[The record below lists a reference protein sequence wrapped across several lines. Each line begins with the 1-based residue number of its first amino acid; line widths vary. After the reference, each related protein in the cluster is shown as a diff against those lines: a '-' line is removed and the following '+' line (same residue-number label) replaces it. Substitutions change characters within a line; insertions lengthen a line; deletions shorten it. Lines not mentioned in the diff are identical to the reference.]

1 MAYWAYDFVCDQPIE
16 ALLASLNA
24 AGPWRWGQ
32 RESGVFGDYLN
43 TRPQA
48 GVRLRVHFYPQMGD
62 YGMFTGLRDK
72 GCSALLEIEADS
84 AATKPEI
91 DLVFRGLLQIIAA
104 TDIIEIEPYD

>member
-32 RESGVFGDYLN
+32 RESGVFGDYSTPVRKRGFACACTS
-43 TRPQA
+43 TRRWATTACSP
-48 GVRLRVHFYPQMGD
+48 
-62 YGMFTGLRDK
+62 
-72 GCSALLEIEADS
+72 GCATK
-84 AATKPEI
+84 AAPPCWKSTKPEI
-91 DLVFRGLLQIIAA
+91 DSVFRGLLQIIAA